1 MSHRPT
7 GPGRG
12 AEGEPRLIDGT
23 SPFAAR
29 LSSAL
34 RPFARIEPREVI
46 TALAL
51 MLTVFLLLIAHY
63 VLKTAREPLVLLH
76 GGGAETKSYAAAGQ
90 SLLLLA
96 GVPLYSAF
104 ARRVNRMRLI
114 AGIYGFFALNL
125 VLFALLAEGGVAL
138 GVAFYV
144 WVGVFNVTAIAVF
157 WSFASDVYKP
167 EQGKRLF
174 AILGVGS
181 SVGAVVGALSARK
194 LALLG
199 PRAMMLSAAVILLVC
214 VALFALVHRRERAH
228 MPRARK
234 RRERRVIEGPVLAG
248 LLRDRFVLL
257 IALLVLL
264 LNCVNANG
272 EYVLDRM
279 LLASL
284 PERVNGDQGAF
295 VAEFKAEYFGWVNGV
310 SLLLQLFVVSR
321 LLKRAG
327 VRRSLFILPL
337 VAFASYGVMLGSPL
351 LVLVLIGKIA
361 ENSLDYSLD
370 NTARQ
375 ALFLVGTRL
384 EKYVGKTIVDT
395 MVVRLGDVSS
405 AAMVALGS
413 VLALPV
419 AAFAAVNLGL
429 IACWLLVLVA
439 LGREHRR
446 RSAKAQAAAA
456 RSQPITGTVAARP
469 ARTAP

>member
-1 MSHRPT
+1 
-7 GPGRG
+7 
-12 AEGEPRLIDGT
+12 
-23 SPFAAR
+23 
-29 LSSAL
+29 
-34 RPFARIEPREVI
+34 
-46 TALAL
+46 
-51 MLTVFLLLIAHY
+51 
-63 VLKTAREPLVLLH
+63 
-76 GGGAETKSYAAAGQ
+76 
-90 SLLLLA
+90 
-96 GVPLYSAF
+96 
-104 ARRVNRMRLI
+104 
-114 AGIYGFFALNL
+114 
-125 VLFALLAEGGVAL
+125 
-138 GVAFYV
+138 
-144 WVGVFNVTAIAVF
+144 
-157 WSFASDVYKP
+157 
-167 EQGKRLF
+167 
-174 AILGVGS
+174 
-181 SVGAVVGALSARK
+181 
-194 LALLG
+194 
-199 PRAMMLSAAVILLVC
+199 
-214 VALFALVHRRERAH
+214 
-228 MPRARK
+228 MPRARR
-234 RRERRVIEGPVLAG
+234 RRERRVIEGPVLAR

-284 PERVNGDQGAF
+284 PERVNGNQGAF

-321 LLKRAG
+321 LLKRVG

-405 AAMVALGS
+405 AGMVALGS
-413 VLALPV
+413 LLALPV

-456 RSQPITGTVAARP
+456 RSEPITAAVAGRP
-469 ARTAP
+469 ARIAP